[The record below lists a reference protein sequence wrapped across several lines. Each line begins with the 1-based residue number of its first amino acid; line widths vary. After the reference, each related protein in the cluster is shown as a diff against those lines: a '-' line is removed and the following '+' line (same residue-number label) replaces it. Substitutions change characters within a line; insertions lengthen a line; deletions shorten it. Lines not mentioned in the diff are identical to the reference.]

1 MCSEG
6 RKSAACPYIS
16 VKSAN
21 SARRLTE
28 EIDEEEQIKETFAYF
43 GRAVYV
49 ANVVETGLAHVLM
62 QVEFMTAVREEFIQN
77 KGKDFN
83 RKKYEAD
90 FDAYMDKQH
99 GKMMGE
105 LTKRVNDSTEFDEKL
120 KARIVAAKDRRNYL
134 VHNFWRDV
142 AVEFSTIEGRKKLIE
157 GLANDAEVFEKLDN
171 DIRDATKP
179 VRKRL
184 GIKEEQLDEAV
195 EQKMAELKA
204 GLTLE

>member
-157 GLANDAEVFEKLDN
+157 GLANDAEVFEQLDN